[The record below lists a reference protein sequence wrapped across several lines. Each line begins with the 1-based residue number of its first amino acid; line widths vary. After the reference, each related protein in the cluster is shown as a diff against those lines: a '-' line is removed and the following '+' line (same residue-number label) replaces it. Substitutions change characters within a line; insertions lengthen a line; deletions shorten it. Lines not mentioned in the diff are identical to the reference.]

1 MIDSH
6 AHLDS
11 KDFDQDLNQTI
22 ERCQEKNIRLVISC
36 GTDVNSSKKNL
47 DLAEQ
52 HSIIYA
58 AVGIHPHETYQIEN
72 ATLAIISGFLNK
84 KKVVAVGETGLDY
97 YYNFSLPDV
106 QRQSFKHH
114 IRLARESGFP
124 LIIHCRN
131 AEEDLVKILK
141 QEKASE
147 VGGVIHCFAG
157 RKETASACLDLGFYL
172 GVSGMITFKNTKDL
186 TSLFS
191 ELPLDRLLVET
202 DSPYLAPHPHRGK
215 RNEPSYVVHTA
226 SRLAELK
233 NVTLEEIE
241 NQTTE
246 NAKKLFR
253 VT

>member
-1 MIDSH
+1 
-6 AHLDS
+6 
-11 KDFDQDLNQTI
+11 
-22 ERCQEKNIRLVISC
+22 
-36 GTDVNSSKKNL
+36 
-47 DLAEQ
+47 
-52 HSIIYA
+52 
-58 AVGIHPHETYQIEN
+58 
-72 ATLAIISGFLNK
+72 
-84 KKVVAVGETGLDY
+84 
-97 YYNFSLPDV
+97 
-106 QRQSFKHH
+106 
-114 IRLARESGFP
+114 
-124 LIIHCRN
+124 
-131 AEEDLVKILK
+131 
-141 QEKASE
+141 

-157 RKETASACLDLGFYL
+157 RKETSSACLDLGFYL